1 MHVYETSWSCIF
13 VHAFL
18 CDRYQYDPQP
28 KRYQLPSNLFEWLL
42 SSIWNIDS
50 ICFFSSYANDQ
61 DVFLSG
67 DFTNANVFF
76 SFKST
81 SIQSFFYNNIYIF
94 DDINQTYKFIFS
106 MWMLTCSKAT
116 NSIFFCVY
124 NHSTFFRPVITE

>member
-50 ICFFSSYANDQ
+50 ICFFSLYANDQ
-61 DVFLSG
+61 DIFLSG

-81 SIQSFFYNNIYIF
+81 SIQSFFYNNIYILGF
-94 DDINQTYKFIFS
+94 TIGKGNIFCFNFPLHLVQMS
-106 MWMLTCSKAT
+106 SR
-116 NSIFFCVY
+116 IFP
-124 NHSTFFRPVITE
+124 SSLLLWWKSSP